1 MDSLTAEPEA
11 PPVPCAP
18 ASTRPAGVHVCAGG
32 NFCTQ
37 CGRLLVATC
46 NGCDRPLGLLPVSP
60 PGVPGACPVCCQRNG
75 RAATVTV
82 RDGAALCGLCDVPT
96 DGGFCPNGD
105 WFEGPAPTLHLV
117 PAPASWTAAPVALSE
132 AAVGKEQQRQ
142 ADMLEVEDEM
152 ADCVR
157 SPGFAMV
164 MQDDQG
170 SAVRP

>member
-1 MDSLTAEPEA
+1 
-11 PPVPCAP
+11 
-18 ASTRPAGVHVCAGG
+18 
-32 NFCTQ
+32 
-37 CGRLLVATC
+37 
-46 NGCDRPLGLLPVSP
+46 
-60 PGVPGACPVCCQRNG
+60 
-75 RAATVTV
+75 
-82 RDGAALCGLCDVPT
+82 
-96 DGGFCPNGD
+96 
-105 WFEGPAPTLHLV
+105 
-117 PAPASWTAAPVALSE
+117 VALSE